1 MKLKSYCKYIIML
14 ALSSALAACDRGDI
28 DFVAFKWLDEADE
41 TSFNV
46 YARKVTDLADGIPA
60 DCHIP
65 EDDADTKTTSTT
77 INALIADL
85 FEYDNKGEVL
95 ELSGKYRSFDIHTG
109 EEVTLSGKVLLPKD
123 RKPKRYIIVN
133 HYTIGSNAEA
143 PSNSFP
149 LEGVLCNLGYAMIFP
164 DYAGYGVDCARVH
177 PYLILEQTA
186 FDVYAMYVAVKQ
198 YLEKTDYA
206 PEHDDIYI
214 MGFSQG
220 GAVTMAVQW
229 MMEEFLFSGD
239 EIRHV
244 FAGGGPYD
252 VRETYNTFITS
263 NVTNI
268 PPAVPYVIQGMIRGN
283 HLDIDMK
290 ELLQPWI
297 YEKMDEWINS
307 KKYST
312 DQLRKMMGTTKT
324 SDILTDVGMDP
335 TSDAVAELYK
345 AMSMNSILSYNWT
358 PKAPVYMLHSME
370 DDVVPFV
377 NASKAKAKWADANI
391 QYNFGY
397 YGSHKMTTLR
407 FIYSVKKWLKEEG
420 E

>member
-1 MKLKSYCKYIIML
+1 MKLKSYCKYIITL

-28 DFVAFKWLDEADE
+28 GFVNFSGLEGADE

-46 YARKVTDLADGIPA
+46 YATRVTDLSKGIPE
-60 DCHIP
+60 DCYIP
-65 EDDADTKTTSTT
+65 RDDADTKTTSTA
-77 INALIADL
+77 INAIVADL
-85 FEYDNKGEVL
+85 FEYSNKGKVL
-95 ELSGKYRSFDIHTG
+95 ELSGKYKSFIISTG
-109 EEVTLSGKVLLPKD
+109 EGITLSGKVLLPKD

-164 DYAGYGVDCARVH
+164 DYEGYGVDCARIH
-177 PYLILEQTA
+177 PYLIMDQTA
-186 FDVYAMYVAVKQ
+186 FDVYAMYLAVKQ
-198 YLEKTDYA
+198 YLAGTDYA
-206 PEHDDIYI
+206 PEHDDVYI

-229 MMEEFLFSGD
+229 MMEEVFCVP
-239 EIRHV
+239 EIIRHV

-252 VRETYNTFITS
+252 VRETYNNFIIS

-268 PPAVPYVIQGMIRGN
+268 PPAVPYVIQGMIVGN
-283 HLDIDMK
+283 NLDIDMK
-290 ELLQPWI
+290 ELLEPWI
-297 YEKMDEWINS
+297 YEKMDDWINS
-307 KKYST
+307 KKYTT
-312 DQLRKMMGTTKT
+312 DQLRTMMGTTRT
-324 SDILTDVGMDP
+324 SDILTDKGMDP
-335 TSDAVAELYK
+335 TSDVVAELYK

-358 PKAPVYMLHSME
+358 PRAPVYMLHSME

-377 NASKAKAKWADANI
+377 NASKAKAKWTDANI

-397 YGSHKMTTLR
+397 YGSHQMTALR
-407 FIYSVKKWLKEEG
+407 FIYSVKKWLKQEG